1 MKNIKLV
8 VLDMAGT
15 TIDEGNVVYKTVQKV
30 INDKGFDVSL
40 EEVLAHGAGKEK
52 HQAITD
58 VLKACTTASDISTI
72 ASEAFANFKPTL
84 KLAYE
89 QLEVKTFPGVKEMME
104 LLRSKGL
111 FVVLNTGYDRHTASS
126 LLLKLGWE
134 VGKDIDGLV
143 TADDV
148 INGRPQP
155 DMIHKAMELCG
166 IKDPG
171 EVLKAGDSTID
182 IEEGKNAHC
191 GLTIGVLT
199 GAQNEGQ
206 LKTAQPDHILP
217 SLASL
222 SGILG
227 VKA

>member
-1 MKNIKLV
+1 
-8 VLDMAGT
+8 MAGT
-15 TIDEGNVVYKTVQKV
+15 TVDEDNVVYKTVQKV
-30 INDKGFDVSL
+30 INDKGFNVSL

-58 VLKACTTASDISTI
+58 VLKACTTSTDI
-72 ASEAFANFKPTL
+72 ASIASKAFANFKPTL
-84 KLAYE
+84 KLTYE

-104 LLRSKGL
+104 GLRSKGV
-111 FVVLNTGYDRHTASS
+111 FVVLNTGYDRKTALS

-134 VGKDIDGLV
+134 TGKDIDGLV

-148 INGRPQP
+148 LNGRPQP
-155 DMIHKAMELCG
+155 DMIYKAMKICG
-166 IKDPG
+166 ITESQ

-182 IEEGKNAHC
+182 IEEGKNANC

-199 GAQNEGQ
+199 GAQNEKQ
-206 LKTAQPDHILP
+206 LKTAHPDYILP

-222 SGILG
+222 PKVLAAKG
-227 VKA
+227 A